1 LYPYSFPTRRSS
13 DLYGSSAKVEGVA
26 FTTQTLPNVVNWIAF
41 AAILCSIVSVVIA
54 GASILSARQTAE
66 QLRGIAN
73 ENTQSL
79 SRGIA
84 DLRKENR
91 ENSAQL
97 NGIIDQLRTQ
107 SQLDRAAL
115 ASSVNE
121 IREDLYGK
129 IRALEQSTR
138 QNGPPQSRRKQQR

>member
-84 DLRKENR
+84 RSEEHTSEL
-91 ENSAQL
+91 
-97 NGIIDQLRTQ
+97 Q
-107 SQLDRAAL
+107 SPC
-115 ASSVNE
+115 N
-121 IREDLYGK
+121 
-129 IRALEQSTR
+129 
-138 QNGPPQSRRKQQR
+138 